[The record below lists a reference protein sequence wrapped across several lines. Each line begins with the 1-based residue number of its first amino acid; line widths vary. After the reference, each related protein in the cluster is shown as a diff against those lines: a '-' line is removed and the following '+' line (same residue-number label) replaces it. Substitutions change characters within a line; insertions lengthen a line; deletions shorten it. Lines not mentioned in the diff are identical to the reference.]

1 LVRATL
7 MNVRRGSAL
16 SRAAGARDGDVA
28 EQAVID
34 EAQGS
39 DAAGDLVGERLFD
52 EPHAE
57 AGAALGADRRAVV
70 LGPADEQARA
80 AAVVAPREMGGP
92 PLPGGKRAVLDG
104 VGRELVQRHAEDA
117 DQLRPDE
124 AAAAVDRDAAG
135 VMAIGANDELD
146 QLGEHHALPAPRRQS
161 AVDAGQ
167 RV

>member
-1 LVRATL
+1 G
-7 MNVRRGSAL
+7 RGGGGG
-16 SRAAGARDGDVA
+16 GAVCGGRG
-28 EQAVID
+28 
-34 EAQGS
+34 G
-39 DAAGDLVGERLFD
+39 GG
-52 EPHAE
+52 
-57 AGAALGADRRAVV
+57 GG
-70 LGPADEQARA
+70 A
-80 AAVVAPREMGGP
+80 AAVVAPRRNGDP

-161 AVDAGQ
+161 AVDAGE
-167 RV
+167 RVEAAEEGIGERLP